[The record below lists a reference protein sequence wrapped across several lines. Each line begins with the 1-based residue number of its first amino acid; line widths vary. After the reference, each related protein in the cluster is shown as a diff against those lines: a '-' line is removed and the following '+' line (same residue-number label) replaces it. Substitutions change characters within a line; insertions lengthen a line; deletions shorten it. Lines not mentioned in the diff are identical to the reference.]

1 MNKELKRPVM
11 QAIVAFIF
19 IVLIKIVSILT
30 LRKIDI
36 VYPAVDIIL
45 SIAVIFILLRFRNEF
60 NSLLPRSSHNF
71 PAAISIVSGVVLL
84 LVIVTIYETFAL
96 YSNILPYGLYHIIF
110 FFLVLIPVYSLW
122 KILYDMQNIV
132 MYAVRPFLRT
142 DMEVRYRVCGQV
154 LPSILRARWAAFS
167 PLSIPTHATGT
178 PRGIWTMDKSASIPP
193 SLELTGT
200 PMTGLLVRDAI
211 TPGSA
216 ADNPAMAIKTS
227 ASLFDTYSSN
237 S

>member
-30 LRKIDI
+30 LRKVDI

-60 NSLLPRSSHNF
+60 NSQLPRSSHNF
-71 PAAISIVSGVVLL
+71 PAARSIVSGVVLL
-84 LVIVTIYETFAL
+84 LVILTIYETFAP

-122 KILYDMQNIV
+122 KILYDHTDRISDIFGVIMNEGKKTCSCGWENPG
-132 MYAVRPFLRT
+132 YAK
-142 DMEVRYRVCGQV
+142 YCNVCG
-154 LPSILRARWAAFS
+154 S
-167 PLSIPTHATGT
+167 PFPE
-178 PRGIWTMDKSASIPP
+178 M
-193 SLELTGT
+193 
-200 PMTGLLVRDAI
+200 
-211 TPGSA
+211 
-216 ADNPAMAIKTS
+216 
-227 ASLFDTYSSN
+227 
-237 S
+237 